1 MIEAVASSPDRALE
15 RRREILRGKLL
26 AHADLL
32 AHQGTLASTISASG
46 RRVWAVRVVDRVG
59 GRRVHRNL
67 YACGDDQPE
76 LLARTREWLDRC
88 RARTDEVDRLARL
101 AATVSGLA
109 RRTGP
114 GLGPAARRASL

>member
-1 MIEAVASSPDRALE
+1 MTEAAASVPDGELD
-15 RRREILRGKLL
+15 RRWEIIRGKLF

-46 RRVWAVRVVDRVG
+46 RRVWAVRVVERVG
-59 GRRVHRNL
+59 GRSVQRNL

-88 RARTDEVDRLARL
+88 RARADEVERLARL
-101 AATVSGLA
+101 AAVVSGVA
-109 RRTGP
+109 RRMRP
-114 GLGPAARRASL
+114 GLGPAARRASP

>member
-15 RRREILRGKLL
+15 RRWETIRGKLV

-46 RRVWAVRVVDRVG
+46 RRVWAIRVVDRAG
-59 GRRVHRNL
+59 GRRVQRNL
-67 YACGDDQPE
+67 YVGGVDQPE

-101 AATVSGLA
+101 AATVSGVA
-109 RRTGP
+109 RRVRP
-114 GLGPAARRASL
+114 GLGPAARQTSP

>member
-15 RRREILRGKLL
+15 RRWEIIRGKLF

-46 RRVWAVRVVDRVG
+46 RRVWAVRVVERVG
-59 GRRVHRNL
+59 GRRVQKNL

-76 LLARTREWLDRC
+76 LLARTRQWLDRC
-88 RARTDEVDRLARL
+88 RARADEVDRLARQ
-101 AATVSGLA
+101 AATVTGVA
-109 RRTGP
+109 RRMRP
-114 GLGPAARRASL
+114 GLGPAARRSSP